1 MSSVHKK
8 RLHEIIPHIYELHNP
23 ERCIRRLYKY
33 EKIITLLEK
42 LDGNDINYV
51 EAMIEGIVA
60 KSQNPKIQPTAEI
73 TRNV

>member
-1 MSSVHKK
+1 
-8 RLHEIIPHIYELHNP
+8 
-23 ERCIRRLYKY
+23 LYKY